1 MCIMLFRPSI
11 ILFSLLSM
19 LSLLLAPPMAPQAW
33 AQAAQV
39 EYAQGLSPLDSQ
51 RPVYELNLDARL
63 VTDGPEILRGMV
75 WRVFAN
81 EPGADGKLPAVATA
95 RGGPASIQLNAG
107 TYLVH
112 AAFGRA
118 GASKRVI
125 ISGEDATESFILQ
138 AGGLELNAE
147 TANVAIQAKH
157 LRFSIFEREQNEDG
171 ERKMIAFNVAPNKI
185 VQLNEGTYHVL
196 SRYGTIN
203 ATVRADL
210 EVKAGQVTQA
220 VLQHRGAGI
229 SLRLVSRPGGD
240 PIANTAWSVFTE
252 DGDKVFTSRLV
263 SPFLIL
269 AEGAYEAVVR
279 NGDDDYRRT
288 FVVRSGKNARIEVL
302 LE

>member
-1 MCIMLFRPSI
+1 MCIMLFRFSI
-11 ILFSLLSM
+11 IVASFLFSA
-19 LSLLLAPPMAPQAW
+19 LAMAQN
-33 AQAAQV
+33 AQV
-39 EYAQGLSPLDSQ
+39 EYAEGLSPVGGQ
-51 RPVYELNLDARL
+51 RPVYQLNLDARL
-63 VTDGPEILRGMV
+63 IAEGAEIQRGMV
-75 WRVFAN
+75 WRVFGDEAA
-81 EPGADGKLPAVATA
+81 ADGKLPAIATA
-95 RGGPASIQLNAG
+95 RGGSASIGLNAG
-107 TYLVH
+107 TYLIH

-118 GASKRVI
+118 GASKRI
-125 ISGEDATESFILQ
+125 TISGENSTESFILQ

-147 TANVAIQAKH
+147 TADVAIQSKH
-157 LRFSIFEREQNEDG
+157 LRFSIFEREQDEDG

-196 SRYGTIN
+196 SRYGAIN

-210 EVKAGQVTQA
+210 EVKAGQVTRA
-220 VLQHRGAGI
+220 MLQHRGAGI

-252 DGDKVFTSRLV
+252 DGDKVFSSRLV

>member
-1 MCIMLFRPSI
+1 MCTMLFRISI
-11 ILFSLLSM
+11 FAVAFLFSAL
-19 LSLLLAPPMAPQAW
+19 AW
-33 AQAAQV
+33 AQSAKV
-39 EYAQGLSPLDSQ
+39 EYAGGLSPLGGQ
-51 RPVYELNLDARL
+51 RPVYQLKLDARL
-63 VTDGPEILRGMV
+63 ITDGPEIQHGMV
-75 WRVFAN
+75 WRVFGDEAA
-81 EPGADGKLPAVATA
+81 ADGKLPAIATA
-95 RGGPASIQLNAG
+95 RGGSTTIALNAG

-118 GASKRVI
+118 GASKRVV
-125 ISGEDATESFILQ
+125 ISGENSAESFILQ

-147 TANVAIQAKH
+147 TANMAIQPKH
-157 LRFSIFEREQNEDG
+157 LRFSIFECEQNEDG
-171 ERKMIAFNVAPNKI
+171 DRKMIAFNVAPNEI

-210 EVKAGQVTQA
+210 EVKAGQITRA

-269 AEGAYEAVVR
+269 AEGAYEAVAR
-279 NGDDDYRRT
+279 NGDDDYRRI

>member
-1 MCIMLFRPSI
+1 MCKMQIFISAITFL
-11 ILFSLLSM
+11 
-19 LSLLLAPPMAPQAW
+19 MALCIAASAQ
-33 AQAAQV
+33 QAAL
-39 EYAQGLSPLDSQ
+39 EYAPGQSPLETN
-51 RPVYELNLDARL
+51 RPVYQLNLNASL
-63 VTDGPEILRGMV
+63 VPDGDPVKRGMI
-75 WRVFAN
+75 WRVFKN
-81 EPGADGKLPAVATA
+81 KPDGEGKLPLIATA
-95 RGGPASIQLNAG
+95 RGGVTSIGLNAG

-118 GASKRVI
+118 GASKRI
-125 ISGEDATESFILQ
+125 DIGGEDHAESFVLQ

-147 TANVAIQAKH
+147 TANVAIQAKD
-157 LRFSIFEREQNEDG
+157 LRFSIYAHEQDEDG
-171 ERKMIAFNVAPNKI
+171 ERNVIAINVAPNRI

-210 EVKAGQVTQA
+210 EVKAGQVTKA
-220 VLQHRGAGI
+220 VLQHRGAGV

-240 PIANTAWSVFTE
+240 PVANTACSVFTE
-252 DGDKVFTSRLV
+252 DGDKVFTSTSV

-288 FVVRSGKNARIEVL
+288 FVVRSGKNARVEVL

>member
-19 LSLLLAPPMAPQAW
+19 LSLLLAPPMAPKAW

-81 EPGADGKLPAVATA
+81 EPGAAGKLPAVATA

-171 ERKMIAFNVAPNKI
+171 ERKMIAFNIAKCHGFHARINFAIALAQPIGRIMEKI
-185 VQLNEGTYHVL
+185 ISARLRFQRKGKSCIAVD
-196 SRYGTIN
+196 RYG
-203 ATVRADL
+203 
-210 EVKAGQVTQA
+210 
-220 VLQHRGAGI
+220 
-229 SLRLVSRPGGD
+229 
-240 PIANTAWSVFTE
+240 
-252 DGDKVFTSRLV
+252 
-263 SPFLIL
+263 
-269 AEGAYEAVVR
+269 
-279 NGDDDYRRT
+279 
-288 FVVRSGKNARIEVL
+288 
-302 LE
+302 

>member
-1 MCIMLFRPSI
+1 MCTMLIRIST
-11 ILFSLLSM
+11 LAFSFLLC
-19 LSLLLAPPMAPQAW
+19 AFAW
-33 AQAAQV
+33 AQNAQI
-39 EYAQGLSPLDSQ
+39 EYAEGLSPLGAQ
-51 RPVYELNLDARL
+51 RPVYQLKLNASL
-63 VTDGPEILRGMV
+63 VEDGPEIQRGMV
-75 WRVFAN
+75 WRIFDDEAA
-81 EPGADGKLPAVATA
+81 ADGKLPVIVTA
-95 RGGPASIQLNAG
+95 RGGSASIGLNAG

-118 GASKRVI
+118 GGSKRVTI
-125 ISGEDATESFILQ
+125 GGEDVVESFILQ

-171 ERKMIAFNVAPNKI
+171 ERKMIAFNVAPNRI

-279 NGDDDYRRT
+279 NGDDNYRRT
-288 FVVRSGKNARIEVL
+288 FAVRSGKNARIEVL

>member
-1 MCIMLFRPSI
+1 MLLRFSI
-11 ILFSLLSM
+11 IAFSFLFTGLV
-19 LSLLLAPPMAPQAW
+19 W
-33 AQAAQV
+33 AQTARV
-39 EYAQGLSPLDSQ
+39 EYADGIAPRGDQ
-51 RPVYELNLDARL
+51 RPVYQLNLDARL
-63 VTDGPEILRGMV
+63 VPDGPELQSGMV
-75 WRVFAN
+75 WRIFGN
-81 EPGADGKLPAVATA
+81 ESAADGKLPAIATA
-95 RGGPASIQLNAG
+95 RGGSAIIKLNAG

-118 GASKRVI
+118 GASKRVV
-125 ISGEDATESFILQ
+125 ISAEDSTESFILQ

-147 TANVAIQAKH
+147 TANVPIQSKN

-210 EVKAGQVTQA
+210 EVKAGQITQA

-252 DGDKVFTSRLV
+252 DGDKVFSSRLV

-279 NGDDDYRRT
+279 NGDDNYRRT